1 VIVLKNLSQFIGV
14 SYRRSQKFYT
24 ERLKDLDVTSGQYM
38 YIVAICEN
46 VGKTQDDLSQEMMI
60 DKGTA
65 ARVLFQLEMNG
76 FLTRSVNPIDRR
88 EYNIFP
94 TDKAVAVYPEIL
106 KVREE
111 WHQKLTEN
119 FSDIEREIFEKLL
132 EKAMK
137 NAIKNCE

>member
-1 VIVLKNLSQFIGV
+1 MGV

-24 ERLKDLDVTSGQYM
+24 GRLKDLDITSGQYM
-38 YIVAICEN
+38 YIIAICEN
-46 VGKTQDDLSQEMMI
+46 AGKTQDDLSQEMLI

-76 FLTRSVNPIDRR
+76 FLTKSMNPADRR

-94 TDKAVAVYPEIL
+94 TAKALAAYPEVL

-111 WHQKLTEN
+111 WHRKLTED
-119 FSDIEREIFEKLL
+119 FSDIEREIFEKLF
-132 EKAMK
+132 EKAML
-137 NAIKNCE
+137 NAIENCE